1 MPADRG
7 SRRSPSV
14 RGLLLRLL
22 LVLGLLLIFLVVVM
36 TLQVRGSNYQTA
48 EENRRIVSLGLAD
61 SMRQSSN
68 DLTRMV
74 QLYVS
79 TGQPE
84 YRTYYNEI
92 LAIRA
97 GNAPRPR
104 NYTNSFWDEVL
115 ANGFAGVT
123 YGPPQSLVNQMR
135 AADFTPQEFDALN
148 ASLRASNQLAQ
159 VELDV
164 MNLVAPRI
172 AEGVDST
179 YQADV
184 APQYR
189 RLVDPA
195 YLAQKGVIM
204 RAVEQFTNLVNAT
217 TLADVNQAR
226 TANRRLLVLQFGILA
241 VGVLVGL
248 AALRETRRSLLGPL
262 SALAAVTRVVAD
274 GDYGQRADIR
284 AVSELEGLAGA
295 FNDMAA
301 AIESDIAGREAAE
314 REAVAA
320 RQAAEHASRAKSTFL
335 ASMSHEIR
343 TPMIGVTGMLEIL
356 EQTPMSAEQQ
366 HMVEVAQGSAQILLQ
381 IIGDILDFSKIE
393 AGKLELAP
401 RPVRLRSLVEAAAQ
415 TFFHTASAKGIL
427 LTWET
432 DDRLA
437 EAHICDALRIRQI
450 LSNLLSNAVKFT
462 DEGTIVLSVRV
473 SGDEPDAPPV
483 ELQHV
488 EFTVHDSGPG
498 VAPEQLAQLFHEFQ
512 QADSAKTQRGLGTG
526 LGLVICRHLAVLMGG
541 RVTMESELG
550 RGTTVCLAMPL
561 VVADPSQVPEAP
573 RSGTVGARR
582 PKPTRPEAEREG
594 SVLLLAEDHPVNRQ
608 VLMRQLDMIGFHVEV
623 AEDGAIAFD
632 RFVAGR
638 YGAVLTD
645 LNMPGMNGYE
655 LTKAIRDH
663 EREAGRPRTPI
674 VALTANALQGEAE
687 RCLAAGM
694 DDFATKPTSM
704 PVLSAKLRRWLS
716 HLSWEDDE
724 STDEV
729 LTANALANLTDGDMQ
744 LAASILAD
752 FVASACGDIEALRAA
767 VAAGDRGA
775 IARRAHQI
783 RGASLV
789 VGADQMAE
797 AAGVIEASARA
808 GPAAQEMSAS
818 LEELETAF
826 RDVADLA
833 GIEGGRPAHQLSDSS
848 LA

>member
-79 TGQPE
+79 TGQSE

-314 REAVAA
+314 REASAA
-320 RQAAEHASRAKSTFL
+320 L
-335 ASMSHEIR
+335 
-343 TPMIGVTGMLEIL
+343 
-356 EQTPMSAEQQ
+356 
-366 HMVEVAQGSAQILLQ
+366 
-381 IIGDILDFSKIE
+381 
-393 AGKLELAP
+393 
-401 RPVRLRSLVEAAAQ
+401 
-415 TFFHTASAKGIL
+415 
-427 LTWET
+427 
-432 DDRLA
+432 
-437 EAHICDALRIRQI
+437 
-450 LSNLLSNAVKFT
+450 
-462 DEGTIVLSVRV
+462 
-473 SGDEPDAPPV
+473 
-483 ELQHV
+483 
-488 EFTVHDSGPG
+488 
-498 VAPEQLAQLFHEFQ
+498 
-512 QADSAKTQRGLGTG
+512 
-526 LGLVICRHLAVLMGG
+526 
-541 RVTMESELG
+541 
-550 RGTTVCLAMPL
+550 
-561 VVADPSQVPEAP
+561 
-573 RSGTVGARR
+573 
-582 PKPTRPEAEREG
+582 
-594 SVLLLAEDHPVNRQ
+594 
-608 VLMRQLDMIGFHVEV
+608 
-623 AEDGAIAFD
+623 
-632 RFVAGR
+632 
-638 YGAVLTD
+638 
-645 LNMPGMNGYE
+645 
-655 LTKAIRDH
+655 
-663 EREAGRPRTPI
+663 
-674 VALTANALQGEAE
+674 
-687 RCLAAGM
+687 
-694 DDFATKPTSM
+694 
-704 PVLSAKLRRWLS
+704 
-716 HLSWEDDE
+716 
-724 STDEV
+724 
-729 LTANALANLTDGDMQ
+729 
-744 LAASILAD
+744 
-752 FVASACGDIEALRAA
+752 
-767 VAAGDRGA
+767 
-775 IARRAHQI
+775 
-783 RGASLV
+783 
-789 VGADQMAE
+789 
-797 AAGVIEASARA
+797 EASAER
-808 GPAAQEMSAS
+808 
-818 LEELETAF
+818 
-826 RDVADLA
+826 LA
-833 GIEGGRPAHQLSDSS
+833 RSEAL
-848 LA
+848 